1 MKLTRLAAIPI
12 LALGALAMAM
22 TAFATPGDWHFVQSD
37 GVKVRSAPDDEAAV
51 VMTLNK
57 GHKLFEWRRQGGW
70 IKVNIYGAI
79 GKEGWV
85 ELKFIGP
92 RPPGEKPPPPP
103 APEPAAKPKAQKP
116 KIQST
121 AFVVEILGSPA
132 LHFRGDCRIRDGTG
146 ERHLAN
152 LRGSVPRR
160 IRIVGRAVVCI
171 IQKWEAWGLLWV
183 RLSAGGKVI
192 AAARTRAP
200 YNWIR
205 VQSAGPWGLAESQR
219 GVKSAIPRRR
229 SGRVKPVQPMG
240 KPVPP
245 LKSSP

>member
-1 MKLTRLAAIPI
+1 MISV
-12 LALGALAMAM
+12 LGALAMAG
-22 TAFATPGDWHFVQSD
+22 AAEATPGDWHFVLTD
-37 GVKVRSAPDDEAAV
+37 GVKVRSAPDPEAAV

-85 ELKFIGP
+85 GLKFIGP
-92 RPPGEKPPPPP
+92 RPPGEKLPPPP
-103 APEPAAKPKAQKP
+103 APEPAVKPKAQKP

-132 LHFRGDCRIRDGTG
+132 LRYRGDCRIRDATG

-160 IRIVGRAVVCI
+160 IRIAGQAVVCI
-171 IQKWEAWGLLWV
+171 IQKWEAWGLLRV
-183 RLSAGGKVI
+183 RLTSGGKVI

-200 YNWIR
+200 FNWIR
-205 VQSAGPWGLAESQR
+205 VQSAGPWGWAESQR

-229 SGRVKPVQPMG
+229 SRRVKPAKPMG
-240 KPVPP
+240 RPLPPVE
-245 LKSSP
+245 LRR

>member
-1 MKLTRLAAIPI
+1 MIPVLA
-12 LALGALAMAM
+12 ALAMA
-22 TAFATPGDWHFVQSD
+22 AAAEATPGDWHFVLTD
-37 GVKVRSAPDDEAAV
+37 GVKVHSAPDSEATV

-85 ELKFIGP
+85 ERKFIGP
-92 RPPGEKPPPPP
+92 RPPGEKPREKPLPP
-103 APEPAAKPKAQKP
+103 PEPAAKPKAQKP
-116 KIQST
+116 KIQPT
-121 AFVVEILGSPA
+121 AFVVEITGST
-132 LHFRGDCRIRDGTG
+132 LLQYRGNCRIRDATG
-146 ERHLAN
+146 KLHFPK

-160 IRIVGRAVVCI
+160 IRIAGQAVSCI
-171 IQKWEAWGLLWV
+171 VQKWDAWGSLRV
-183 RLSAGGKVI
+183 RLTSGGKVI

-205 VQSAGPWGLAESQR
+205 VRSAGPWGRAGSQR
-219 GVKSAIPRRR
+219 GVNWAIPQRRPK
-229 SGRVKPVQPMG
+229 RVKPGQPTG

-245 LKSSP
+245 VELRP